1 MVFLQVRRSWER
13 FATGVRLRD
22 LPPVPAVTAAV
33 ILDLFIPLALT
44 TDRAP
49 TDLATTLAVQRYARS
64 RAKRLQVEEDRV
76 PTPRVAP
83 ARPRS
88 CRFEVRAIDK
98 DGRPAPW
105 REGDRRFETRQAGFT
120 VLPPPEEL
128 QELRRRVRLGLKPAE
143 AALVI
148 AGTARPRTL
157 LST

>member
-1 MVFLQVRRSWER
+1 M
-13 FATGVRLRD
+13 
-22 LPPVPAVTAAV
+22 
-33 ILDLFIPLALT
+33 
-44 TDRAP
+44 
-49 TDLATTLAVQRYARS
+49 
-64 RAKRLQVEEDRV
+64 EEDRV
-76 PTPRVAP
+76 PTPRVGS
-83 ARPRS
+83 ARPGPVL
-88 CRFEVRAIDK
+88 RFEVRVIDK